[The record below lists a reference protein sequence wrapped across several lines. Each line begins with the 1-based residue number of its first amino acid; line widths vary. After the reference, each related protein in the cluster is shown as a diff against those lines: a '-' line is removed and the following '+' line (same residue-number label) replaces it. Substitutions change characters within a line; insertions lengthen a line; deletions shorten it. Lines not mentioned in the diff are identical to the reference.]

1 MYRTT
6 TLLFLT
12 AAFSLAQDHP
22 TGPRI
27 TPPTLTTVTPRGV
40 ARGATTEI
48 TVEGL
53 NLAKASAIYFSE
65 AGIKG
70 RILRVK
76 ELPDLP
82 DIRLGSNGTPS
93 TIDVGPLPP
102 RNQVTIELDIAPE
115 ANVGAVKFRLLTPLG
130 TSPEGS
136 FVVEPY
142 YGESVDK
149 EPNDSAEEAVEAFL
163 PAVLTGAISR
173 PGDVDHFKIHARAG
187 EEIVFLNQAA
197 MAGSA
202 LQPVIRVLDSG
213 MKVLAEY
220 GYTGDRAIEA
230 FSHKFP
236 SEGTYYVRINDYE
249 NSGRATNSYR
259 ILAGKFPVATSA
271 YPLGVRKNAAGNIH
285 IAGLGLP
292 ASFSAKPTSSGRLET
307 FEELRPTTPIGPA
320 FNELK
325 LALGDDP
332 EVESNAA
339 NLSAKTAQA
348 VTLPITINGR
358 IAAPKTNLPTENYF
372 KFAAR
377 KGQQVILE
385 VNARRLGS
393 SLDSLIEVLDAAGKP
408 VEQAVA
414 RATWETFLVL
424 RDHDSQTRGLRIQSW
439 NSLSTGDYVMVGNEI
454 VRVDEVPDGPDE
466 DMTIESF
473 GAQRKSFFNTSSEAH
488 GIDRAVYKVQMH
500 PAGSQFSPNGL
511 PLVRLYFRNDDGGPG
526 YGKDSFVTF
535 TAPADGEYMARIRD
549 IRGLG
554 GDDYAYR
561 LNIREPRPDFELSVS
576 PRNPNVPRGGSIPVT
591 VTALKREGFNAP
603 IEVSFASLPAG
614 LKATKNTIAPGL
626 DTTTLLL
633 SADENADLKD
643 AVAFDVTGSS
653 TANGRAITHRA
664 NPGDDMKLIALMP
677 RADVRLLTKT
687 TVVELAP
694 GETAEV
700 TVAAERANG
709 FTGRVPVIVTDLPSR
724 VRVTDS
730 GLNGVLIHEDG
741 DSTTFRLW
749 ALPNAEPA
757 EGYIYLSARIETRS
771 PQQNMYAS
779 VEPVLVRVKAAP
791 QISAKTPTAVER
803 SSAPK

>member
-1 MYRTT
+1 MYRTS
-6 TLLFLT
+6 LLLIL
-12 AAFSLAQDHP
+12 AAAVLAEDHP

-102 RNQVTIELDIAPE
+102 RNQVTVEIDITPE
-115 ANVGAVKFRLLTPLG
+115 ANIGPVKFRLLTPLG

-149 EPNDSAEEAVEAFL
+149 EPNDSADEAVEAFL

-173 PGDVDHFKIHARAG
+173 AGDVDHFKIHARAG

-202 LQPVIRVLDSG
+202 LQPVIRILDSG

-220 GYTGDRAIEA
+220 GYNGERATEVFA
-230 FSHKFP
+230 YKFAT
-236 SEGTYYVRINDYE
+236 EGSYYVRVSDFE
-249 NSGRATNSYR
+249 NTGRAANTYR
-259 ILAGKFPVATSA
+259 ILAGKFPVVTSA
-271 YPLGVRKNAAGNIH
+271 YPLGTRKSAAANIH
-285 IAGLGLP
+285 ISGHGLP
-292 ASFSAKPTSSGRLET
+292 ASFAAKPTAAGRLET
-307 FEELRPTTPIGPA
+307 FEELRPITPTGPA
-320 FNELK
+320 FNEVK
-325 LALGDDP
+325 LALGEDP
-332 EVESNAA
+332 EVESSAA
-339 NLSAKTAQA
+339 NISVKTAQP
-348 VTLPITINGR
+348 VTLPVTINGR
-358 IAAPKTNLPTENYF
+358 IAAAKSNLPTENYF

-393 SLDSLIEVLDAAGKP
+393 SLDSLLEVLDAEGKP

-424 RDHDSQTRGLRIQSW
+424 RDHDSMTRGLRIQSW

-466 DMTIESF
+466 DMTVESF
-473 GAQRKSFFNTSSEAH
+473 GGQRKAFFNTSSEAH

-500 PAGSQFSPNGL
+500 PAGAQFSPNGL
-511 PLVRLYFRNDDGGPG
+511 PLVRFYFRNDDGGPG
-526 YGKDSFVTF
+526 YGKDSLISF
-535 TAPADGEYMARIRD
+535 TAPADGEYIARLRD
-549 IRGLG
+549 VRGLG
-554 GDDYAYR
+554 GDDFAYR

-626 DTTTLLL
+626 DNTTLLL
-633 SADENADLKD
+633 SADETADLKD
-643 AVAFDVTGSS
+643 AVAFDVTGKA
-653 TANGRAITHRA
+653 TVNGRAIAHRA
-664 NPGDDMKLIALMP
+664 SPDDDMKLIALMP

-687 TVVELAP
+687 KVVELAP

-709 FTGRVPVIVTDLPSR
+709 FAGRVPVIVTDLPSR

-741 DSTTFRLW
+741 DNTTFRLW
-749 ALPNAEPA
+749 ALPNAEPT

-779 VEPVLVRVKAAP
+779 VEPVLVRVKAAT
-791 QISAKTPTAVER
+791 QISAKTPTPVER